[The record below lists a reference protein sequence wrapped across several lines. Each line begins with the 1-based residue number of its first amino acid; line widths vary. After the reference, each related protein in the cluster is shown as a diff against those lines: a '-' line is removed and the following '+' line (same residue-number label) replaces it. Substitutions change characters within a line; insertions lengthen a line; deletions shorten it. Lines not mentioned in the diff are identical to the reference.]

1 MMIWAVPKKQLY
13 FFCTEYSY
21 TTERANYTKDE
32 AGMRIFVFTLNRKRL
47 PNMWI
52 FDNLALYINP
62 VDVKNIKNIFFYVWL
77 ESIV

>member
-1 MMIWAVPKKQLY
+1 M
-13 FFCTEYSY
+13 
-21 TTERANYTKDE
+21 KDE

-52 FDNLALYINP
+52 FDNLALYIDP
-62 VDVKNIKNIFFYVWL
+62 VDVKNITIFFYVWL